1 MERVNQVVRSGR
13 VRGRLVLLLVLGV
26 LLALL
31 VVGITVMMQRQAEHD
46 AQVATTS
53 EPLSLDAMR
62 PMLAVARL
70 ERAGAE
76 EEKYQPLVY
85 ELEELT
91 APPERSADFR
101 ADYERYQELTEP
113 KPAPAPEEVSP
124 LQAAQD
130 ALAQSRAQALVAAL
144 KASTAV
150 DTAAPQAAALPQA
163 AATMQAAALPQAAAT
178 MQATAAAPQV
188 SAAQFPAAAH
198 DRNPLHSALAQD
210 GVTQLKNLAGGST
223 GNPKTLAAYER
234 LKGGATLLKEKVES
248 VLSPYLLRQGVL
260 IPCVLLSGV
269 NSDLPGQVQAQVT
282 SDVFDTPYGRHVLIP
297 KGSKIIG
304 QYASAPLMGQERV
317 MLGFN
322 RVIFPDGKALSLG
335 SMPGASLDGF
345 AGFSAEVDNH
355 MWRLFSNAVLLGG
368 VTAGVSL
375 AVDND
380 AYDEN
385 GRLTLNGALSQGMG
399 QSLGRVIT
407 TVIERNL
414 SVSPTLTVAP
424 GFLFNV
430 TLTQDIYFDGPY
442 RGYDYE
448 QQPNFGF

>member
-113 KPAPAPEEVSP
+113 KPAPALEEVSP

-150 DTAAPQAAALPQA
+150 DTAAP
-163 AATMQAAALPQAAAT
+163 QAAALPQAAAT

>member
-13 VRGRLVLLLVLGV
+13 VRGRLVLILVLGV

-31 VVGITVMMQRQAEHD
+31 VVGITVMMQRQAAHD
-46 AQVATTS
+46 AQGTATS

-85 ELEELT
+85 ELEEL
-91 APPERSADFR
+91 AEPPERSADFR
-101 ADYERYQELTEP
+101 ADYERYQELTEA
-113 KPAPAPEEVSP
+113 KPAPEPEQVSP
-124 LQAAQD
+124 LEAAQD

-150 DTAAPQAAALPQA
+150 DTAVPQALAAPPQVN
-163 AATMQAAALPQAAAT
+163 AATPVE
-178 MQATAAAPQV
+178 APERTTLQ
-188 SAAQFPAAAH
+188 
-198 DRNPLHSALAQD
+198 SALAQD
-210 GVTQLKNLAGGST
+210 GVTKLKNLAGGSS

-380 AYDEN
+380 AYDEE

>member
-13 VRGRLVLLLVLGV
+13 VRGRLVLILVLGV

-31 VVGITVMMQRQAEHD
+31 VVGITVMMQRQAAHD
-46 AQVATTS
+46 AQGTATS

-85 ELEELT
+85 ELEEL
-91 APPERSADFR
+91 AEPPERSADFR
-101 ADYERYQELTEP
+101 ADYERYQELTEA
-113 KPAPAPEEVSP
+113 KPAPEPEQVSP
-124 LQAAQD
+124 LEAAQE

-150 DTAAPQAAALPQA
+150 DTAAPQALAAPPQVN
-163 AATMQAAALPQAAAT
+163 AATPVE
-178 MQATAAAPQV
+178 APERTTLQ
-188 SAAQFPAAAH
+188 
-198 DRNPLHSALAQD
+198 SALAQD
-210 GVTQLKNLAGGST
+210 GVTKLKNLAGVSS

-380 AYDEN
+380 AYDEE

>member
-13 VRGRLVLLLVLGV
+13 VRGRLVLILVLGV

-31 VVGITVMMQRQAEHD
+31 VVGITVMMQRQAAHD
-46 AQVATTS
+46 AQGTATS

-85 ELEELT
+85 ELEEL
-91 APPERSADFR
+91 AEPPERSADFR
-101 ADYERYQELTEP
+101 ADYERYQELTEA
-113 KPAPAPEEVSP
+113 KPAPEPEQVSP
-124 LQAAQD
+124 LEAAQD

-150 DTAAPQAAALPQA
+150 DTAVPQALAAPPQVN
-163 AATMQAAALPQAAAT
+163 AATPVE
-178 MQATAAAPQV
+178 APERTTLQ
-188 SAAQFPAAAH
+188 
-198 DRNPLHSALAQD
+198 SALAQD
-210 GVTQLKNLAGGST
+210 GVTKLKNLAGGST
-223 GNPKTLAAYER
+223 GSPKTLAAYER

-248 VLSPYLLRQGVL
+248 VLSHYLLRQGVL

-355 MWRLFSNAVLLGG
+355 MWRLFSNALLLGG

-380 AYDEN
+380 AYDEE

>member
-13 VRGRLVLLLVLGV
+13 VRGRLVLILVLGV

-31 VVGITVMMQRQAEHD
+31 VVGITVMMQRQAAYE
-46 AQVATTS
+46 AQGTATS

-85 ELEELT
+85 ELEEL
-91 APPERSADFR
+91 AEPPERSSDFR
-101 ADYERYQELTEP
+101 ADYERYQELTEA
-113 KPAPAPEEVSP
+113 KPAPEPEKVSP
-124 LQAAQD
+124 LEAAQD

-150 DTAAPQAAALPQA
+150 DTAAPQALAAIPQGS
-163 AATMQAAALPQAAAT
+163 ATT
-178 MQATAAAPQV
+178 QV
-188 SAAQFPAAAH
+188 EASERTTLQ
-198 DRNPLHSALAQD
+198 SALAQD
-210 GVTQLKNLAGGST
+210 GVTKLKNLAGGST

-380 AYDEN
+380 AYDEE
-385 GRLTLNGALSQGMG
+385 GRLTLNGALSQGTG

>member
-1 MERVNQVVRSGR
+1 M
-13 VRGRLVLLLVLGV
+13 

-31 VVGITVMMQRQAEHD
+31 VVGITVMMQRQAAHD
-46 AQVATTS
+46 AQGTATS

-85 ELEELT
+85 ELEEL
-91 APPERSADFR
+91 AEPPERSADFR
-101 ADYERYQELTEP
+101 ADYERYQELTEA
-113 KPAPAPEEVSP
+113 KPAPEPEQVSP
-124 LQAAQD
+124 LEAAQE

-150 DTAAPQAAALPQA
+150 DMAVPQALAAPPQVN
-163 AATMQAAALPQAAAT
+163 AATPVE
-178 MQATAAAPQV
+178 APERTTLQ
-188 SAAQFPAAAH
+188 
-198 DRNPLHSALAQD
+198 SALAQD
-210 GVTQLKNLAGGST
+210 GVTKLKNLAGGST
-223 GNPKTLAAYER
+223 GSPKTLAAYER

-380 AYDEN
+380 AYDEE

>member
-13 VRGRLVLLLVLGV
+13 VRGRLVLILVLGV

-31 VVGITVMMQRQAEHD
+31 VVGITVMMQRQAAHD
-46 AQVATTS
+46 AQGTATS

-85 ELEELT
+85 ELEEL
-91 APPERSADFR
+91 AEPPERSADFR
-101 ADYERYQELTEP
+101 ADYERYQELTEA
-113 KPAPAPEEVSP
+113 KPASEPEQVSP
-124 LQAAQD
+124 LEAAQD

-150 DTAAPQAAALPQA
+150 DTAVPQALAAPPQVN
-163 AATMQAAALPQAAAT
+163 AATPVE
-178 MQATAAAPQV
+178 APERTTLQ
-188 SAAQFPAAAH
+188 
-198 DRNPLHSALAQD
+198 SALAQD
-210 GVTQLKNLAGGST
+210 GVTKLKNLAGGST
-223 GNPKTLAAYER
+223 GSPKTLAAYER

-380 AYDEN
+380 AYDEE

>member
-13 VRGRLVLLLVLGV
+13 VRGRLVLILVLGV

-31 VVGITVMMQRQAEHD
+31 VVGITVMMQRQAAHD
-46 AQVATTS
+46 AQGTATS

-85 ELEELT
+85 ELEEL
-91 APPERSADFR
+91 AEPPERSADFR
-101 ADYERYQELTEP
+101 ADYERYQELTEA
-113 KPAPAPEEVSP
+113 KPAPEPEQVSP
-124 LQAAQD
+124 LEAAQE

-150 DTAAPQAAALPQA
+150 DTAAPQALAAPPQVN
-163 AATMQAAALPQAAAT
+163 AATPVE
-178 MQATAAAPQV
+178 APERTTLQ
-188 SAAQFPAAAH
+188 
-198 DRNPLHSALAQD
+198 SALAQD
-210 GVTQLKNLAGGST
+210 GVTKLKNLAGGST
-223 GNPKTLAAYER
+223 GSPKTLAAYER

-380 AYDEN
+380 AYDEE

-442 RGYDYE
+442 RGFDYE

>member
-13 VRGRLVLLLVLGV
+13 VRGRLVLILVLGV

-31 VVGITVMMQRQAEHD
+31 VVGITVMMQRQAAHD
-46 AQVATTS
+46 AQGTATS

-85 ELEELT
+85 ELEEL
-91 APPERSADFR
+91 AEPPERSADFR
-101 ADYERYQELTEP
+101 ADYERYQELTEA
-113 KPAPAPEEVSP
+113 KPAPEPEQVSP
-124 LQAAQD
+124 LEAAQE

-150 DTAAPQAAALPQA
+150 DTAAPQALAAPPQVN
-163 AATMQAAALPQAAAT
+163 AATPVE
-178 MQATAAAPQV
+178 APERTTLQ
-188 SAAQFPAAAH
+188 
-198 DRNPLHSALAQD
+198 SALAQD
-210 GVTQLKNLAGGST
+210 GVTKLKNLAGGST
-223 GNPKTLAAYER
+223 GSPKTLAAYER

-380 AYDEN
+380 AYDEE

>member
-13 VRGRLVLLLVLGV
+13 VRGRLVLILVLGV

-31 VVGITVMMQRQAEHD
+31 VVGITVMMQRQAAHD
-46 AQVATTS
+46 AQGTATS

-70 ERAGAE
+70 ERARAE

-85 ELEELT
+85 ELEEL
-91 APPERSADFR
+91 AEPPERSADFR
-101 ADYERYQELTEP
+101 ADYERYQELTEA
-113 KPAPAPEEVSP
+113 KPAPEPEQVSP
-124 LQAAQD
+124 HEAAQE

-150 DTAAPQAAALPQA
+150 DTAAPQALAAPPQSSA
-163 AATMQAAALPQAAAT
+163 V
-178 MQATAAAPQV
+178 QATAP
-188 SAAQFPAAAH
+188 
-198 DRNPLHSALAQD
+198 DRTLHSALAQD
-210 GVTQLKNLAGGST
+210 GVTKLKNLAGGSS

-380 AYDEN
+380 AYDEE

>member
-13 VRGRLVLLLVLGV
+13 VRGRLVLILVLGV

-31 VVGITVMMQRQAEHD
+31 VVGITVMMQRQAAHD
-46 AQVATTS
+46 AQGTATS

-85 ELEELT
+85 ELEEL
-91 APPERSADFR
+91 AEPPERSADFR
-101 ADYERYQELTEP
+101 ADYERYQELTEA
-113 KPAPAPEEVSP
+113 KPAPEPEQVSP
-124 LQAAQD
+124 LEAAQE

-150 DTAAPQAAALPQA
+150 DTAVPQALAAPPQGS
-163 AATMQAAALPQAAAT
+163 AATPQV
-178 MQATAAAPQV
+178 QATAPERTTLQ
-188 SAAQFPAAAH
+188 
-198 DRNPLHSALAQD
+198 SALAQD
-210 GVTQLKNLAGGST
+210 GVTKLKNLAGGSS

-380 AYDEN
+380 AYDEE

>member
-13 VRGRLVLLLVLGV
+13 VRGRVVLILVLGV

-31 VVGITVMMQRQAEHD
+31 VVGITVMMQRQAAHD
-46 AQVATTS
+46 AQGTATS

-85 ELEELT
+85 ELEEL
-91 APPERSADFR
+91 AEPPERSADFR
-101 ADYERYQELTEP
+101 ADYERYQELTEA
-113 KPAPAPEEVSP
+113 KPAPEPEQVSP
-124 LQAAQD
+124 LEAAQE

-150 DTAAPQAAALPQA
+150 DTAASQALAAPPQVN
-163 AATMQAAALPQAAAT
+163 AATPVE
-178 MQATAAAPQV
+178 APERTTLQ
-188 SAAQFPAAAH
+188 
-198 DRNPLHSALAQD
+198 SALAQD
-210 GVTQLKNLAGGST
+210 GVTKLKNLAGGSS

-380 AYDEN
+380 AYDEE

>member
-13 VRGRLVLLLVLGV
+13 VRGRLVLLLVFGV

-31 VVGITVMMQRQAEHD
+31 VVGISVMMRRQAEHD
-46 AQVATTS
+46 ALNPSSAANA
-53 EPLSLDAMR
+53 PLSLDAMR

-85 ELEELT
+85 EIEEFPQ
-91 APPERSADFR
+91 APERTDAHDFQ
-101 ADYERYQELTEP
+101 ADYQRYQELTET
-113 KPAPAPEEVSP
+113 KPQPQAVSP

-150 DTAAPQAAALPQA
+150 DASPAGASPALSSA
-163 AATMQAAALPQAAAT
+163 
-178 MQATAAAPQV
+178 V
-188 SAAQFPAAAH
+188 STGLNSGTGQ
-198 DRNPLHSALAQD
+198 NSSTGQNSGTGLNSALAQD
-210 GVTQLKNLAGGST
+210 GVTQLKKLAAGNGGS
-223 GNPKTLAAYER
+223 PKTLAAYNS

-380 AYDEN
+380 AYDEE
-385 GRLTLNGALSQGMG
+385 GRLTLNGALSQGLG

-407 TVIERNL
+407 SVIERNL

-448 QQPNFGF
+448 HQPNFGF

>member
-13 VRGRLVLLLVLGV
+13 VRGRLVLILVLGV

-31 VVGITVMMQRQAEHD
+31 VVGITVMMQRQAAHD
-46 AQVATTS
+46 AQGTATS

-85 ELEELT
+85 ELEEL
-91 APPERSADFR
+91 AEPPERSADFR
-101 ADYERYQELTEP
+101 ADYERYQELTEA
-113 KPAPAPEEVSP
+113 KPAPEPEQVSP
-124 LQAAQD
+124 LEAAQE

-150 DTAAPQAAALPQA
+150 DTAVPQALAAPPQVN
-163 AATMQAAALPQAAAT
+163 AATPVE
-178 MQATAAAPQV
+178 APERTTLQ
-188 SAAQFPAAAH
+188 
-198 DRNPLHSALAQD
+198 SALAQD
-210 GVTQLKNLAGGST
+210 GVTKLKNLAGGST
-223 GNPKTLAAYER
+223 GSPKTLAAYER

-380 AYDEN
+380 AYDEE

>member
-13 VRGRLVLLLVLGV
+13 VRGRLVLILVLGV

-31 VVGITVMMQRQAEHD
+31 VVGITVMMQRQAAHD
-46 AQVATTS
+46 AQGTATS

-85 ELEELT
+85 ELEEL
-91 APPERSADFR
+91 AEPPERSADFR
-101 ADYERYQELTEP
+101 ADYERYQELTEA
-113 KPAPAPEEVSP
+113 KPAPEPEQVSP
-124 LQAAQD
+124 LEAAQD

-150 DTAAPQAAALPQA
+150 DTAVPQALAAPPQGS
-163 AATMQAAALPQAAAT
+163 AATPQV
-178 MQATAAAPQV
+178 QATAPERTTLQ
-188 SAAQFPAAAH
+188 
-198 DRNPLHSALAQD
+198 SALAQD
-210 GVTQLKNLAGGST
+210 GVTKLKNLAGGSS

-380 AYDEN
+380 AYDEE

>member
-1 MERVNQVVRSGR
+1 
-13 VRGRLVLLLVLGV
+13 
-26 LLALL
+26 
-31 VVGITVMMQRQAEHD
+31 
-46 AQVATTS
+46 
-53 EPLSLDAMR
+53 MR

-85 ELEELT
+85 ELEEL
-91 APPERSADFR
+91 AEPPERSADFR
-101 ADYERYQELTEP
+101 ADYERYQELTEA
-113 KPAPAPEEVSP
+113 KPAPEPEQVSP
-124 LQAAQD
+124 LEAAQE

-150 DTAAPQAAALPQA
+150 DTAAPQALAAPPQVN
-163 AATMQAAALPQAAAT
+163 AATPVE
-178 MQATAAAPQV
+178 APERTTLQ
-188 SAAQFPAAAH
+188 
-198 DRNPLHSALAQD
+198 SALAQD
-210 GVTQLKNLAGGST
+210 GVTKLKNLAGGST
-223 GNPKTLAAYER
+223 GSPKTLAAYER

-380 AYDEN
+380 AYNEE

>member
-13 VRGRLVLLLVLGV
+13 VRGRLVLILVLGV

-31 VVGITVMMQRQAEHD
+31 VVGITVMMQRQAAHD
-46 AQVATTS
+46 AQGTATS

-85 ELEELT
+85 ELEEL
-91 APPERSADFR
+91 AEPPERSADFR
-101 ADYERYQELTEP
+101 ADYERYQELTEA
-113 KPAPAPEEVSP
+113 KPAPEPEQVSP
-124 LQAAQD
+124 LEAAQE

-150 DTAAPQAAALPQA
+150 DTAAPQALAAPPQVN
-163 AATMQAAALPQAAAT
+163 AATPVE
-178 MQATAAAPQV
+178 APERTTLQ
-188 SAAQFPAAAH
+188 
-198 DRNPLHSALAQD
+198 SALAQD
-210 GVTQLKNLAGGST
+210 GVTKLKNLAGGST
-223 GNPKTLAAYER
+223 GSPKTLAAYER

-380 AYDEN
+380 AYNEE

>member
-1 MERVNQVVRSGR
+1 M
-13 VRGRLVLLLVLGV
+13 
-26 LLALL
+26 
-31 VVGITVMMQRQAEHD
+31 
-46 AQVATTS
+46 
-53 EPLSLDAMR
+53 
-62 PMLAVARL
+62 
-70 ERAGAE
+70 
-76 EEKYQPLVY
+76 
-85 ELEELT
+85 
-91 APPERSADFR
+91 
-101 ADYERYQELTEP
+101 
-113 KPAPAPEEVSP
+113 
-124 LQAAQD
+124 
-130 ALAQSRAQALVAAL
+130 
-144 KASTAV
+144 ST
-150 DTAAPQAAALPQA
+150 P
-163 AATMQAAALPQAAAT
+163 
-178 MQATAAAPQV
+178 
-188 SAAQFPAAAH
+188 
-198 DRNPLHSALAQD
+198 
-210 GVTQLKNLAGGST
+210 
-223 GNPKTLAAYER
+223 
-234 LKGGATLLKEKVES
+234 
-248 VLSPYLLRQGVL
+248 
-260 IPCVLLSGV
+260 I
-269 NSDLPGQVQAQVT
+269 
-282 SDVFDTPYGRHVLIP
+282 FDTPYGRHVLIP

-380 AYDEN
+380 AYDEE

>member
-13 VRGRLVLLLVLGV
+13 VRGRLVLILVLGV

-31 VVGITVMMQRQAEHD
+31 VVGITVMMQRQAAHD
-46 AQVATTS
+46 AQGTATS

-85 ELEELT
+85 ELEEL
-91 APPERSADFR
+91 AEPPERSADFR
-101 ADYERYQELTEP
+101 ADYERYQELTEA
-113 KPAPAPEEVSP
+113 KPAPEPEQVSP
-124 LQAAQD
+124 LEAAQE

-150 DTAAPQAAALPQA
+150 DTAAPQALAAPPQVN
-163 AATMQAAALPQAAAT
+163 AATPVE
-178 MQATAAAPQV
+178 APERTTLQ
-188 SAAQFPAAAH
+188 
-198 DRNPLHSALAQD
+198 SALAQD
-210 GVTQLKNLAGGST
+210 GVTKLKNLAGGSS

-380 AYDEN
+380 AYDEE

>member
-13 VRGRLVLLLVLGV
+13 VRGRLVLILVLGV

-31 VVGITVMMQRQAEHD
+31 VVGITVMMQRQAAHD
-46 AQVATTS
+46 AQGTATS

-85 ELEELT
+85 ELEEL
-91 APPERSADFR
+91 AEPPERSADFR
-101 ADYERYQELTEP
+101 ADYERYQELTEA
-113 KPAPAPEEVSP
+113 KPAPEPEQVSP
-124 LQAAQD
+124 LEAAQE

-150 DTAAPQAAALPQA
+150 DTAAPQALAAPPQVN
-163 AATMQAAALPQAAAT
+163 AATPVE
-178 MQATAAAPQV
+178 APERTTLQ
-188 SAAQFPAAAH
+188 
-198 DRNPLHSALAQD
+198 SALAQD
-210 GVTQLKNLAGGST
+210 GVTKLKNLAGGGS

-380 AYDEN
+380 AYNEE

>member
-1 MERVNQVVRSGR
+1 MERVNQIVRSGR
-13 VRGRLVLLLVLGV
+13 VRGRLILLLVFGV

-31 VVGITVMMQRQAEHD
+31 VVGIAVMMQN
-46 AQVATTS
+46 QVDHAAAATVEQS
-53 EPLSLDAMR
+53 DRERLDGIR

-76 EEKYQPLVY
+76 DERFTPQPII
-85 ELEELT
+85 EITKPQE
-91 APPERSADFR
+91 SHDFH
-101 ADYERYQELTEP
+101 ADYQRYQEITEQI
-113 KPAPAPEEVSP
+113 PAPAPVSATE
-124 LQAAQD
+124 QARQ
-130 ALAQSRAQALVAAL
+130 ALAQSRAQALLTAL

-150 DTAAPQAAALPQA
+150 DAASPKVAAPAPLGNAVAPGLAQGSAAL
-163 AATMQAAALPQAAAT
+163 
-178 MQATAAAPQV
+178 
-188 SAAQFPAAAH
+188 
-198 DRNPLHSALAQD
+198 DPLQSALAQE
-210 GVTQLKNLAGGST
+210 GVNA
-223 GNPKTLAAYER
+223 
-234 LKGGATLLKEKVES
+234 LKGLNQGNGPMSPRTLSAYQSLAQGSTLLKEKVET
-248 VLSPYLLRQGVL
+248 VRSPYLLRQGVL

-282 SDVFDTPYGRHVLIP
+282 RDVFDTPYGRHVLIP
-297 KGSKIIG
+297 RGAKIIG
-304 QYASAPLMGQERV
+304 QYASAPLMGQQRL

-345 AGFSAEVDNH
+345 SGFSAEVDNH
-355 MWRLFSNAVLLGG
+355 MWRLFTNAVLLGG

-380 AYDEN
+380 SYDSE
-385 GRLTLNGALSQGMG
+385 GHLTLNGALSQGLG

-407 TVIERNL
+407 SVIERNL
-414 SVSPTLTVAP
+414 TVSPTLTVAP

-442 RGYDYE
+442 HGYDYE
-448 QQPNFGF
+448 LLPTFSR

>member
-13 VRGRLVLLLVLGV
+13 VRGRLVLILVLGV

-31 VVGITVMMQRQAEHD
+31 VVGITVMMQRQAAHD
-46 AQVATTS
+46 AQGTATS

-85 ELEELT
+85 ELEEL
-91 APPERSADFR
+91 AEPPERSADFR
-101 ADYERYQELTEP
+101 ADYERYQELTEA
-113 KPAPAPEEVSP
+113 KPAPEPEQVSP
-124 LQAAQD
+124 LEAAQE

-150 DTAAPQAAALPQA
+150 DTAAPQALAAIPQGS
-163 AATMQAAALPQAAAT
+163 AATPQV
-178 MQATAAAPQV
+178 QATAPERTTLQ
-188 SAAQFPAAAH
+188 
-198 DRNPLHSALAQD
+198 SALAQD
-210 GVTQLKNLAGGST
+210 GVTKLKNLAGGST
-223 GNPKTLAAYER
+223 GSPKTLAAYER

-380 AYDEN
+380 AYDEE

>member
-13 VRGRLVLLLVLGV
+13 VRGRLVLILVLGV

-31 VVGITVMMQRQAEHD
+31 VVGITVMMQRQAAHD
-46 AQVATTS
+46 AQGPATS

-85 ELEELT
+85 ELEEL
-91 APPERSADFR
+91 AEPPERSADFR
-101 ADYERYQELTEP
+101 ADYERYQELTEA
-113 KPAPAPEEVSP
+113 KPAPEPEQVSP
-124 LQAAQD
+124 LEAAQE

-150 DTAAPQAAALPQA
+150 DTAAPQALAAPPQVN
-163 AATMQAAALPQAAAT
+163 AATPVE
-178 MQATAAAPQV
+178 APERTTLQ
-188 SAAQFPAAAH
+188 
-198 DRNPLHSALAQD
+198 SALAQD
-210 GVTQLKNLAGGST
+210 GVTKLKNLAGGST
-223 GNPKTLAAYER
+223 GSPKTLAAYER

-380 AYDEN
+380 AYNEE

>member
-13 VRGRLVLLLVLGV
+13 VRGRLVLILVLGV

-31 VVGITVMMQRQAEHD
+31 VVGITVMMQRQAAHD
-46 AQVATTS
+46 AQGTATS

-85 ELEELT
+85 ELEEL
-91 APPERSADFR
+91 AEPPERSADFR
-101 ADYERYQELTEP
+101 ADYERYQELTEA
-113 KPAPAPEEVSP
+113 KPAPEPEQVSP
-124 LQAAQD
+124 HEAAQE

-150 DTAAPQAAALPQA
+150 DTAAPQALAAIPQGS
-163 AATMQAAALPQAAAT
+163 AATPQV
-178 MQATAAAPQV
+178 QATAP
-188 SAAQFPAAAH
+188 
-198 DRNPLHSALAQD
+198 DRTLHSALAQD
-210 GVTQLKNLAGGST
+210 GVTKLKNLAGGSS

-355 MWRLFSNAVLLGG
+355 MWRLFSKAVLLGG

-380 AYDEN
+380 AYDEE

>member
-13 VRGRLVLLLVLGV
+13 VRGRLVLILVLGV

-31 VVGITVMMQRQAEHD
+31 VVGITVMMQRQAAHD
-46 AQVATTS
+46 AQGTATS

-85 ELEELT
+85 ELEEL
-91 APPERSADFR
+91 AEPPERSADFR
-101 ADYERYQELTEP
+101 ADYERYQELTEA
-113 KPAPAPEEVSP
+113 KPAPEPEQVSP
-124 LQAAQD
+124 LEAAQD

-150 DTAAPQAAALPQA
+150 DTAVPQALAAPPQVN
-163 AATMQAAALPQAAAT
+163 AATPVE
-178 MQATAAAPQV
+178 APERTTLQ
-188 SAAQFPAAAH
+188 
-198 DRNPLHSALAQD
+198 SALAQD
-210 GVTQLKNLAGGST
+210 GVTKLKNLAGGST
-223 GNPKTLAAYER
+223 GSPKTLAAYER

-380 AYDEN
+380 AYDEE

>member
-13 VRGRLVLLLVLGV
+13 VRGRLVLILVLGV

-31 VVGITVMMQRQAEHD
+31 VVGITVMMQRQAAYE
-46 AQVATTS
+46 AQGTATS

-85 ELEELT
+85 ELEEL
-91 APPERSADFR
+91 AEPPERSSDFR
-101 ADYERYQELTEP
+101 ADYERYQELTEA
-113 KPAPAPEEVSP
+113 KPAPEHEKVSP
-124 LQAAQD
+124 LEAAQD

-150 DTAAPQAAALPQA
+150 DTAAPQALAAIPQGS
-163 AATMQAAALPQAAAT
+163 ATT
-178 MQATAAAPQV
+178 QV
-188 SAAQFPAAAH
+188 EASERTTLQ
-198 DRNPLHSALAQD
+198 SALAQD
-210 GVTQLKNLAGGST
+210 GVTKLKNLAGGST

-368 VTAGVSL
+368 VTAGVSF

-380 AYDEN
+380 AYDEE

>member
-13 VRGRLVLLLVLGV
+13 VRGRLVLILVLGV

-31 VVGITVMMQRQAEHD
+31 VVGITVMMQRQAAHD
-46 AQVATTS
+46 AQGTATS

-85 ELEELT
+85 ELEEL
-91 APPERSADFR
+91 AEPPERSADFR
-101 ADYERYQELTEP
+101 ADYERYQELTEA
-113 KPAPAPEEVSP
+113 KPAPEPEQVSP
-124 LQAAQD
+124 LEAAQD

-150 DTAAPQAAALPQA
+150 DTAAPQALAAIPQGS
-163 AATMQAAALPQAAAT
+163 ATT
-178 MQATAAAPQV
+178 QV
-188 SAAQFPAAAH
+188 EASERTTLQ
-198 DRNPLHSALAQD
+198 SALAQD
-210 GVTQLKNLAGGST
+210 GVTKLKNLAGGST

-380 AYDEN
+380 AYDEE

>member
-13 VRGRLVLLLVLGV
+13 VRGRLVLILVLGV
-26 LLALL
+26 LLARL
-31 VVGITVMMQRQAEHD
+31 VVGITVMMQRQAAHD
-46 AQVATTS
+46 AQGTATS

-85 ELEELT
+85 ELEEL
-91 APPERSADFR
+91 AEPPERSADFR
-101 ADYERYQELTEP
+101 ADYERYQELTEA
-113 KPAPAPEEVSP
+113 KPAPEPEQVSP
-124 LQAAQD
+124 LEAAQE

-150 DTAAPQAAALPQA
+150 DTAAPQALAAPPQVN
-163 AATMQAAALPQAAAT
+163 AATPVE
-178 MQATAAAPQV
+178 APERTTLQ
-188 SAAQFPAAAH
+188 
-198 DRNPLHSALAQD
+198 SALAQD
-210 GVTQLKNLAGGST
+210 GVTKLKNLAGGST
-223 GNPKTLAAYER
+223 GSPKTLAAYER

-380 AYDEN
+380 AYDEE

>member
-13 VRGRLVLLLVLGV
+13 VRGRLVLILVLGV

-31 VVGITVMMQRQAEHD
+31 VVGITVMMQRQAAHD
-46 AQVATTS
+46 AQGTATS

-85 ELEELT
+85 ELEEL
-91 APPERSADFR
+91 AEPPERSADFR
-101 ADYERYQELTEP
+101 ADYERYQELTEA
-113 KPAPAPEEVSP
+113 KPAPEPEQVSP
-124 LQAAQD
+124 LEAAQD

-150 DTAAPQAAALPQA
+150 DTAAPQALAAPPQVN
-163 AATMQAAALPQAAAT
+163 AATQVK
-178 MQATAAAPQV
+178 APERTTLQ
-188 SAAQFPAAAH
+188 
-198 DRNPLHSALAQD
+198 SALAQD
-210 GVTQLKNLAGGST
+210 GVTKLKNLAGGSS

-380 AYDEN
+380 AYDEE